1 MKNILVFGELLYD
14 IYENNAII
22 GGAPFNYSIQL
33 SRLIA
38 NDVVLKFI
46 TSIGDDDFGHNATDF
61 ISKENI
67 DSSLI
72 QISKQYNTGKAIVFL
87 DENKVPDYTIEENV
101 AWDNIEYSD
110 DISNILK
117 NTNYD
122 LFYFNI
128 LSQRNET
135 SYKTIKKIYSNINA
149 KYKVCDVTFRKN
161 YYTKE
166 KIKEA
171 FEFINILKIN
181 DDELLTIKELF
192 YPTLENN
199 NELLL
204 KTIQKDFDIEYIFL
218 TLGAQ
223 GSAVIHNGEYIIN
236 PINKVEVVDTVGA
249 GDAFCAALSYA
260 ILKGLKLKDIIK
272 FASNVS
278 EEVVQLKGGTAL
290 YDIKK
295 IKNKYNII

>member
-38 NDVVLKFI
+38 NDGVLKFI

-72 QISKQYNTGKAIVFL
+72 QISKKYNTGKAIVFL
-87 DENKVPDYTIEENV
+87 DEDKVPDYTIEENV

-260 ILKGLKLKDIIK
+260 ILKGLKLEDIIK

-290 YDIKK
+290 YDINK

>member
-38 NDVVLKFI
+38 NDGVLKFI
-46 TSIGDDDFGHNATDF
+46 TSIGNDDFGHNATDF

-72 QISKQYNTGKAIVFL
+72 QISKKYNTGKAIVFL

-110 DISNILK
+110 NISNILK

-128 LSQRNET
+128 LSQRNDT

-199 NELLL
+199 NKLLL

-223 GSAVIHNGEYIIN
+223 GSAVMHNGEYIIN

-260 ILKGLKLKDIIK
+260 ILKGLKLEDIIK

-290 YDIKK
+290 YDINK